1 MSNLIKNELTKIFKK
16 KTIYITMI
24 LIFLLMIFINCINKY
39 SNSSSYSVSFS
50 VPMYSESY
58 INSLKEELSN
68 LNPEK
73 PSDVTLY
80 INLKSELDLSN
91 LMEKYK
97 DSDWKLSIINDRIS
111 PYITEIN
118 TYTYGA
124 EKSEEQARKAT
135 EEMESIIAKLDEN
148 DWKYFANEDLQ
159 NANNKIEELN
169 KQKAQTQDTEIIK
182 GLNNEIENAKVEKEI
197 AEYRLEKN
205 IPYGVDYL
213 NIALTRYQTSS
224 GTLISYDLENKE
236 LDFEEQKEYNDALT
250 TKEESKYIIETGT
263 DINKSDSLKGS
274 LQYFYSQYGVFIIV
288 VIIMIAGTIV
298 SEEFNKGT
306 IKLLLV
312 KPYTRTQ
319 ILLSKF
325 LTVLIISAFVI
336 VSTILIQIL
345 VGGILFGFESLFE
358 PVVVYNLSTNVIQ
371 EMNIF
376 AYLGIQ
382 TLTQLPIIILLA
394 TLAFAISTIFSNSAL
409 AITVSL
415 LGYMGASIIN
425 QLAIAYNL
433 TFMKYFVTMNW
444 DLSQYLFGRLPYME
458 GMNLIT
464 SIIICVVY
472 LLIMLI
478 PTFIIFKKRNIKN
491 I

>member
-16 KTIYITMI
+16 KTIYITML

-39 SNSSSYSVSFS
+39 SNSSTYSAY
-50 VPMYSESY
+50 MYSESY
-58 INSLKEELSN
+58 INSIKEELSN

-124 EKSEEQARKAT
+124 EKSEKQARKAT

-250 TKEESKYIIETGT
+250 TREESKYIIETGT

-298 SEEFNKGT
+298 SEEWSKGT

-336 VSTILIQIL
+336 VSTILMQIL

-371 EMNIF
+371 EINIL

-433 TFMKYFVTMNW
+433 SFMKYFVTMNW
-444 DLSQYLFGRLPYME
+444 DLSQYLFGGLPYME

>member
-16 KTIYITMI
+16 KTIYITML
-24 LIFLLMIFINCINKY
+24 LIFLMIVFINCMNKY
-39 SNSSSYSVSFS
+39 SNSSTYSAY
-50 VPMYSESY
+50 MYSESY
-58 INSLKEELSN
+58 IESLKDELSN

-124 EKSEEQARKAT
+124 DKSEEQARKAT
-135 EEMESIIAKLDEN
+135 EEMENIIAKLDEN

-159 NANNKIEELN
+159 NANSTIEELN
-169 KQKAQTQDTEIIK
+169 NQKAQTQDTEIIK

-224 GTLISYDLENKE
+224 ETLISYDLDNKE
-236 LDFEEQKEYNDALT
+236 LDFEEQKEYNEALA
-250 TKEESKYIIETGT
+250 TKEENKYIIETGV
-263 DINKSDSLKGS
+263 DINKSDGLKGS

-312 KPYTRTQ
+312 KPYTRNQ

-336 VSTILIQIL
+336 VSTILMQIL
-345 VGGILFGFESLFE
+345 VGGILFGFGSIFE
-358 PVVVYNLSTNVIQ
+358 PVVVYNLSANAIQ
-371 EMNIF
+371 EINIF

-409 AITVSL
+409 AITISL

-425 QLAIAYNL
+425 QLAIAYKL
-433 TFMKYFVTMNW
+433 TFMQYFVTMNW
-444 DLSQYLFGRLPYME
+444 DLSQYLFGGLPYME

-464 SIIICVVY
+464 SIIVCVVY

>member
-39 SNSSSYSVSFS
+39 SNSSSYSAY
-50 VPMYSESY
+50 MYSESY
-58 INSLKEELSN
+58 INSIKEELSN

-80 INLKSELDLSN
+80 INIKSELDLYN
-91 LMEKYK
+91 IMEKYK
-97 DSDWKLSIINDRIS
+97 DSDWKLSIINNRIS

-118 TYTYGA
+118 TYTYGE

-159 NANNKIEELN
+159 NAKNKIEELN

-182 GLNNEIENAKVEKEI
+182 GLNNKIENAKVEKEI
-197 AEYRLEKN
+197 AEYRLKKN

-224 GTLISYDLENKE
+224 ETLISYDLENKE

-250 TKEESKYIIETGT
+250 TKEESRYIIETGI

-274 LQYFYSQYGVFIIV
+274 LQNFYSQYGVFIIV

-336 VSTILIQIL
+336 VSTILMQIL
-345 VGGILFGFESLFE
+345 VGGILFGLGSIFE

-425 QLAIAYNL
+425 QLAMAYNL

-444 DLSQYLFGRLPYME
+444 DLSQYLFGGLPYME

>member
-16 KTIYITMI
+16 KTIYITML
-24 LIFLLMIFINCINKY
+24 LIFLMIVFINCINKY
-39 SNSSSYSVSFS
+39 SNSSSYSAY
-50 VPMYSESY
+50 MYSESY
-58 INSLKEELSN
+58 IESLKDELSN

-80 INLKSELDLSN
+80 ISLKSELDLSN

-124 EKSEEQARKAT
+124 DKSEEQARKAT
-135 EEMESIIAKLDEN
+135 EEMENIIAKLDEN

-159 NANNKIEELN
+159 NANSTIEELN
-169 KQKAQTQDTEIIK
+169 NQKAQTQDTEIIK

-224 GTLISYDLENKE
+224 ETLISYDLDNKE
-236 LDFEEQKEYNDALT
+236 LDFEEQKEYNNALT
-250 TKEESKYIIETGT
+250 TKEESRYIIETGT

-312 KPYTRTQ
+312 KPYTRNQ

-336 VSTILIQIL
+336 VSTILMQIL

-358 PVVVYNLSTNVIQ
+358 PVVVYNLSTNAIQ
-371 EMNIF
+371 EINIF

-444 DLSQYLFGRLPYME
+444 DLSQYLFGGLPYME

>member
-16 KTIYITMI
+16 KTIYITML
-24 LIFLLMIFINCINKY
+24 LIFLMIVFINCMNKY
-39 SNSSSYSVSFS
+39 SNSSTYSAY
-50 VPMYSESY
+50 MYSESY
-58 INSLKEELSN
+58 IESLKDELSN

-80 INLKSELDLSN
+80 INLKSEIDLSN

-124 EKSEEQARKAT
+124 DKSEEQARKAT
-135 EEMESIIAKLDEN
+135 KEMENIIAKLDEN

-159 NANNKIEELN
+159 NANSTIEELN
-169 KQKAQTQDTEIIK
+169 NQKAQTQDTEIIK

-224 GTLISYDLENKE
+224 ETLISYDLDNKE
-236 LDFEEQKEYNDALT
+236 LDFEEQKEYNNALT
-250 TKEESKYIIETGT
+250 TKEESRYIIETGT

-312 KPYTRTQ
+312 KPYTRNQ

-336 VSTILIQIL
+336 VSTILMQIL
-345 VGGILFGFESLFE
+345 VGGILFGFGSIFE
-358 PVVVYNLSTNVIQ
+358 PVVVYNLSANAIQ
-371 EMNIF
+371 EINIF

-409 AITVSL
+409 AITISL

-425 QLAIAYNL
+425 QLAIAYKL
-433 TFMKYFVTMNW
+433 TFMQYFVTMNW
-444 DLSQYLFGRLPYME
+444 DLSQYLFGGLPYME

-464 SIIICVVY
+464 SIIVCVVY

>member
-39 SNSSSYSVSFS
+39 SNSSSYSAY
-50 VPMYSESY
+50 MYSESY
-58 INSLKEELSN
+58 IESLKDELSN

-80 INLKSELDLSN
+80 ISLKSELDLSN

-124 EKSEEQARKAT
+124 DKSEEQARKAT
-135 EEMESIIAKLDEN
+135 EEMENIIAKLDEN

-159 NANNKIEELN
+159 NANSTIEELN
-169 KQKAQTQDTEIIK
+169 NQKAQTQDTEIIK

-224 GTLISYDLENKE
+224 ETLISYDLDNKE
-236 LDFEEQKEYNDALT
+236 LDFEEQKEYNNALT
-250 TKEESKYIIETGT
+250 TKEESRYIIETGT

-298 SEEFNKGT
+298 SEEWGKGT

-336 VSTILIQIL
+336 VSTILMQIL
-345 VGGILFGFESLFE
+345 VGGILFGFGSIFE
-358 PVVVYNLSTNVIQ
+358 PVVVYNLSANAIQ
-371 EMNIF
+371 EINIF

-409 AITVSL
+409 AITISL

-425 QLAIAYNL
+425 QLAIAYKL

-444 DLSQYLFGRLPYME
+444 DLSQYLFGGLPYME

-478 PTFIIFKKRNIKN
+478 PTFIIREI
-491 I
+491 

>member
-16 KTIYITMI
+16 KTIYITML
-24 LIFLLMIFINCINKY
+24 LIFLMIVFINCMNKY
-39 SNSSSYSVSFS
+39 SNSSTYSAY
-50 VPMYSESY
+50 MYSESY
-58 INSLKEELSN
+58 IESLKDELSN

-80 INLKSELDLSN
+80 INLKSKLDLSN

-124 EKSEEQARKAT
+124 DKSEEQARKAT
-135 EEMESIIAKLDEN
+135 KEMENIIAKLDEN

-159 NANNKIEELN
+159 NANSMIEELN

-197 AEYRLEKN
+197 AEYRLKKN

-224 GTLISYDLENKE
+224 ETLISYDLDNKE
-236 LDFEEQKEYNDALT
+236 LDFEEQKEYNNALT
-250 TKEESKYIIETGT
+250 TKEESRYIIETGT

-312 KPYTRTQ
+312 KPYTRNQ

-336 VSTILIQIL
+336 VSTILMQIL
-345 VGGILFGFESLFE
+345 VGGILFGFGSIFE
-358 PVVVYNLSTNVIQ
+358 PVVVYNLSANAIQ
-371 EMNIF
+371 EINIF

-409 AITVSL
+409 AITISL

-425 QLAIAYNL
+425 QLAIAYKL

-444 DLSQYLFGRLPYME
+444 DLSQYLFGGLPYME

>member
-39 SNSSSYSVSFS
+39 SNSSSYSAY
-50 VPMYSESY
+50 MYSESY
-58 INSLKEELSN
+58 INSIKEELSN

-135 EEMESIIAKLDEN
+135 EEIESIIAKLDEN

-197 AEYRLEKN
+197 AEYRLKKN

-224 GTLISYDLENKE
+224 ETLISYDLENKE

-250 TKEESKYIIETGT
+250 TKEESRYIIETGT

-336 VSTILIQIL
+336 VSTILMQIL

-358 PVVVYNLSTNVIQ
+358 PVVVYNLSTNAIQ
-371 EMNIF
+371 EINIF

-444 DLSQYLFGRLPYME
+444 DLSQYLFGGLPYME

>member
-39 SNSSSYSVSFS
+39 SNSSSYSAY
-50 VPMYSESY
+50 MYSESY
-58 INSLKEELSN
+58 INSIKEELSN

-135 EEMESIIAKLDEN
+135 EEMENIIAKLDEN

-358 PVVVYNLSTNVIQ
+358 PVVVYNLSTNAIQ
-371 EMNIF
+371 EINIF

-444 DLSQYLFGRLPYME
+444 DLSQYLFGGLPYME

>member
-16 KTIYITMI
+16 KTIYITML
-24 LIFLLMIFINCINKY
+24 LIFLMIVFINCMNKY
-39 SNSSSYSVSFS
+39 SNSSTYSAY
-50 VPMYSESY
+50 MYSESY
-58 INSLKEELSN
+58 IESLKDELSN

-80 INLKSELDLSN
+80 INLKSEIDLSN

-124 EKSEEQARKAT
+124 DKSEEQARKAT
-135 EEMESIIAKLDEN
+135 EEMENIIAKLDEN

-159 NANNKIEELN
+159 NANSTIEELN
-169 KQKAQTQDTEIIK
+169 NQKAQTQDTEIIK

-224 GTLISYDLENKE
+224 ETLISYDLDNKE
-236 LDFEEQKEYNDALT
+236 LDFEEQKEYNNALT
-250 TKEESKYIIETGT
+250 TKEESRYIIETGT

-312 KPYTRTQ
+312 KPYTRNQ

-336 VSTILIQIL
+336 VSTILMQIL
-345 VGGILFGFESLFE
+345 VGGILFGFGSIFE
-358 PVVVYNLSTNVIQ
+358 PVVVYNLSANAIQ
-371 EMNIF
+371 EINIF

-409 AITVSL
+409 AITISL

-425 QLAIAYNL
+425 QLAIAYKL

-444 DLSQYLFGRLPYME
+444 DLSQYLFGGLPYME

-464 SIIICVVY
+464 SIIVCVVY

>member
-39 SNSSSYSVSFS
+39 SNSSSYSAY
-50 VPMYSESY
+50 MYSESY
-58 INSLKEELSN
+58 INSIKEELSN

-336 VSTILIQIL
+336 VSTILMQIL

-444 DLSQYLFGRLPYME
+444 DLSQYLFGGLPYME

>member
-39 SNSSSYSVSFS
+39 SNSSSYSAY
-50 VPMYSESY
+50 MYSESY
-58 INSLKEELSN
+58 INSIKEELSN

-73 PSDVTLY
+73 PSDVTPY

-224 GTLISYDLENKE
+224 GTLISYNLENKE

-250 TKEESKYIIETGT
+250 TKEESRYTIETGT

-298 SEEFNKGT
+298 SEEWSKGT

-336 VSTILIQIL
+336 VSTILMQIL

-371 EMNIF
+371 EINIL

-444 DLSQYLFGRLPYME
+444 DLSQYLFGGLPYME

>member
-16 KTIYITMI
+16 KTIYITML
-24 LIFLLMIFINCINKY
+24 LIFLMIVFINCMNKY
-39 SNSSSYSVSFS
+39 SNSSTYSAY
-50 VPMYSESY
+50 MYSESY
-58 INSLKEELSN
+58 IESLKDELSN

-124 EKSEEQARKAT
+124 DKSEEQARKAT
-135 EEMESIIAKLDEN
+135 KEMENIIAKLDEN

-159 NANNKIEELN
+159 NANSMIEELN

-197 AEYRLEKN
+197 AEYRLKKN

-224 GTLISYDLENKE
+224 ETLISYDLENKE
-236 LDFEEQKEYNDALT
+236 LDFEEQKEYNNALT
-250 TKEESKYIIETGT
+250 TKEESRYIIETGT
-263 DINKSDSLKGS
+263 NINKSDSLKGS
-274 LQYFYSQYGVFIIV
+274 LQYFYSKYGVFIIV

-312 KPYTRTQ
+312 KPYTRNQ

-325 LTVLIISAFVI
+325 LTVLIISEFVI
-336 VSTILIQIL
+336 VSTILMQIL
-345 VGGILFGFESLFE
+345 VGGILFGFGSIFE
-358 PVVVYNLSTNVIQ
+358 PVVVYNLSANAIQ
-371 EMNIF
+371 EINIF

-409 AITVSL
+409 AITISL

-425 QLAIAYNL
+425 QLAIAYKL
-433 TFMKYFVTMNW
+433 TFMQYFVTMNW
-444 DLSQYLFGRLPYME
+444 DLSQYLFGGLPYME

-464 SIIICVVY
+464 SIIVCVVY

>member
-39 SNSSSYSVSFS
+39 SNSSSYSAY
-50 VPMYSESY
+50 MYSESY
-58 INSLKEELSN
+58 INSIKEELSN

-197 AEYRLEKN
+197 AEYRLKKN

-250 TKEESKYIIETGT
+250 TKEESRYIIETGT

-298 SEEFNKGT
+298 SEEWGKGT

-336 VSTILIQIL
+336 VSTILMQIL

-425 QLAIAYNL
+425 QLAMAYNL

-444 DLSQYLFGRLPYME
+444 DLSQYLFGGLPYME

-464 SIIICVVY
+464 SIIICVIY

>member
-39 SNSSSYSVSFS
+39 SNSSSYSAY
-50 VPMYSESY
+50 MYSESY
-58 INSLKEELSN
+58 INSIKKELSN

-124 EKSEEQARKAT
+124 EKSEKQARKAT

-182 GLNNEIENAKVEKEI
+182 GLNNEIENAKVEKGI

-298 SEEFNKGT
+298 SEEWSKGT

-336 VSTILIQIL
+336 VSTILMQIL

-444 DLSQYLFGRLPYME
+444 DLSQYLFGGLPYME

>member
-16 KTIYITMI
+16 KTIYITML
-24 LIFLLMIFINCINKY
+24 LIFLMIVFINCMNKY
-39 SNSSSYSVSFS
+39 SNSSTYSAY
-50 VPMYSESY
+50 MYSESY
-58 INSLKEELSN
+58 IESLKDELSN

-80 INLKSELDLSN
+80 INLKSKLDLSN

-124 EKSEEQARKAT
+124 DKSEEQARKAT
-135 EEMESIIAKLDEN
+135 EEMENIIAKLDEN

-159 NANNKIEELN
+159 NANSMIEELN

-197 AEYRLEKN
+197 AEYRLKKN

-224 GTLISYDLENKE
+224 ETLISYDLDNKE
-236 LDFEEQKEYNDALT
+236 LDFEEQKEYNNALT
-250 TKEESKYIIETGT
+250 TKEESRYIIETGT

-312 KPYTRTQ
+312 KPYTRNQ

-336 VSTILIQIL
+336 VSTILMQIL
-345 VGGILFGFESLFE
+345 VGGILFGFGSIFE
-358 PVVVYNLSTNVIQ
+358 PVVVYNLSANAIQ
-371 EMNIF
+371 EINIF

-409 AITVSL
+409 AITISL

-425 QLAIAYNL
+425 QLAIAYKL
-433 TFMKYFVTMNW
+433 TFMQYFVTMNW
-444 DLSQYLFGRLPYME
+444 DLSQYLFGGLPYME

-464 SIIICVVY
+464 SIIVCVVY

>member
-16 KTIYITMI
+16 KTIYITML
-24 LIFLLMIFINCINKY
+24 LIFLMIVFINCMNKY
-39 SNSSSYSVSFS
+39 SNSSTYSAY
-50 VPMYSESY
+50 MYSESY
-58 INSLKEELSN
+58 IESLKDELSN

-80 INLKSELDLSN
+80 INLKSKLDLSN

-124 EKSEEQARKAT
+124 DKSEEQARKAT
-135 EEMESIIAKLDEN
+135 EEMENIIAKLDEN

-159 NANNKIEELN
+159 NANSTIEELN
-169 KQKAQTQDTEIIK
+169 NQKAQTQDTEIIK

-224 GTLISYDLENKE
+224 ETLISYDLDNKE
-236 LDFEEQKEYNDALT
+236 LDFEEQKEYNNALT
-250 TKEESKYIIETGT
+250 TKEESRYIIETGT

-312 KPYTRTQ
+312 KPYTRNQ

-336 VSTILIQIL
+336 VSTILMQIL
-345 VGGILFGFESLFE
+345 VGGILFGFGSIFE
-358 PVVVYNLSTNVIQ
+358 PVVVYNLSANAIQ
-371 EMNIF
+371 EINIF

-409 AITVSL
+409 AITISL

-425 QLAIAYNL
+425 QLAIAYKL
-433 TFMKYFVTMNW
+433 TFMQYFVTMNW
-444 DLSQYLFGRLPYME
+444 DLSQYLFGGLPYME

-464 SIIICVVY
+464 SIIVCVVY

>member
-16 KTIYITMI
+16 KTIYITML
-24 LIFLLMIFINCINKY
+24 LIFLLIVFINCMNKY
-39 SNSSSYSVSFS
+39 SNSSTYSAY
-50 VPMYSESY
+50 MYSESY
-58 INSLKEELSN
+58 IESLKDELSN

-148 DWKYFANEDLQ
+148 DWKYFANEDLK
-159 NANNKIEELN
+159 NANSRIEELN
-169 KQKAQTQDTEIIK
+169 RQKAQTQDTEIIK
-182 GLNNEIENAKVEKEI
+182 DLNNEIKKVEVEKEI
-197 AEYRLEKN
+197 AEYRLKKD

-213 NIALTRYQTSS
+213 NVALTRYQSAS
-224 GTLISYDLENKE
+224 ETLILYDIENKE
-236 LDFEEQKEYNDALT
+236 LEFEEQKEYNDALT

-298 SEEFNKGT
+298 SEEWSKGT

-336 VSTILIQIL
+336 VSTILMQIL
-345 VGGILFGFESLFE
+345 VGGILFGFESIFE
-358 PVVVYNLSTNVIQ
+358 PVVVYNLSTNAIQ
-371 EMNIF
+371 EINIF

-444 DLSQYLFGRLPYME
+444 DLSQYLFGGLPYME

-464 SIIICVVY
+464 SIIICVIY

>member
-16 KTIYITMI
+16 KTIYITML
-24 LIFLLMIFINCINKY
+24 LIFLMIVFINCMNKY
-39 SNSSSYSVSFS
+39 SNSSTYSAY
-50 VPMYSESY
+50 MYSESY
-58 INSLKEELSN
+58 IESLKDELSN

-80 INLKSELDLSN
+80 ISLKSELDLSN

-124 EKSEEQARKAT
+124 DKSEEQARKAT
-135 EEMESIIAKLDEN
+135 EEMENIIAKLDEN

-159 NANNKIEELN
+159 NANSTIEELN
-169 KQKAQTQDTEIIK
+169 NQKAQTQDTEIIK

-224 GTLISYDLENKE
+224 ETLISYDSDNKE
-236 LDFEEQKEYNDALT
+236 LDFEEQKEYNNALT
-250 TKEESKYIIETGT
+250 TKEESRYIIETGT

-312 KPYTRTQ
+312 KPYTRNQ

-336 VSTILIQIL
+336 VSTILMQIL
-345 VGGILFGFESLFE
+345 VGGILFGFGSIFE
-358 PVVVYNLSTNVIQ
+358 PVVVYNLSANAIQ
-371 EMNIF
+371 EINIF

-409 AITVSL
+409 AITISL

-425 QLAIAYNL
+425 QLAIAYKL

-444 DLSQYLFGRLPYME
+444 DLSQYLFGGLPYME

-464 SIIICVVY
+464 SIIICVIY

>member
-16 KTIYITMI
+16 KTIYITML
-24 LIFLLMIFINCINKY
+24 LIFLMIVFINCMNKY
-39 SNSSSYSVSFS
+39 SNSSTYSAY
-50 VPMYSESY
+50 MYSESY
-58 INSLKEELSN
+58 IESLKDELSN

-80 INLKSELDLSN
+80 INLKSKLDLSN

-97 DSDWKLSIINDRIS
+97 YSDWKLSIINDRIS

-124 EKSEEQARKAT
+124 DKSEEQARKAT
-135 EEMESIIAKLDEN
+135 KEMENIIAKLDEN

-159 NANNKIEELN
+159 NANSMIEELN

-197 AEYRLEKN
+197 AEYRLKKN

-224 GTLISYDLENKE
+224 ETLISYDLENKE
-236 LDFEEQKEYNDALT
+236 LDFEEQKEYNNALT
-250 TKEESKYIIETGT
+250 TKEESRYIIETGT
-263 DINKSDSLKGS
+263 NINKSDSLKGS
-274 LQYFYSQYGVFIIV
+274 LQYFYSKYGVFIIV

-312 KPYTRTQ
+312 KPYTRNQ

-325 LTVLIISAFVI
+325 LTVLIISEFVI
-336 VSTILIQIL
+336 VSTILMQIL
-345 VGGILFGFESLFE
+345 VGGILFGFGSIFE
-358 PVVVYNLSTNVIQ
+358 PVVVYNLSANAIQ
-371 EMNIF
+371 EINIF

-409 AITVSL
+409 AITISL

-425 QLAIAYNL
+425 QLAIAYKL

-444 DLSQYLFGRLPYME
+444 DLSQYLFGGLPYME

>member
-16 KTIYITMI
+16 KTIYITML
-24 LIFLLMIFINCINKY
+24 LIFLMIVFINCMNKY
-39 SNSSSYSVSFS
+39 SNSSTYSAY
-50 VPMYSESY
+50 MYSESY
-58 INSLKEELSN
+58 IESLKDELSN

-80 INLKSELDLSN
+80 INLKSKLDLSN

-124 EKSEEQARKAT
+124 DKSEEQARKAT
-135 EEMESIIAKLDEN
+135 KEMENIIAKLDEN

-159 NANNKIEELN
+159 NANSTIEELN
-169 KQKAQTQDTEIIK
+169 NQKAQTQDTEIIK

-197 AEYRLEKN
+197 AEYRLKKN

-224 GTLISYDLENKE
+224 ETLISYDLDNKE
-236 LDFEEQKEYNDALT
+236 LDFEEQKEYNNALT
-250 TKEESKYIIETGT
+250 TKEESRYIIETGT

-312 KPYTRTQ
+312 KPYTRNQ

-336 VSTILIQIL
+336 VSTILMQIL
-345 VGGILFGFESLFE
+345 VGGILFGFGSIFE
-358 PVVVYNLSTNVIQ
+358 PVVVYNLSANAIQ
-371 EMNIF
+371 EINIF

-409 AITVSL
+409 AITISL

-425 QLAIAYNL
+425 QLAIAYKL

-444 DLSQYLFGRLPYME
+444 DLSQYLFGGLPYME

-464 SIIICVVY
+464 SIIICVIY

>member
-16 KTIYITMI
+16 KTIYITML
-24 LIFLLMIFINCINKY
+24 LIFLMIVFINCMNKY
-39 SNSSSYSVSFS
+39 SNSSTYSAY
-50 VPMYSESY
+50 MYSESY
-58 INSLKEELSN
+58 IESLKDELSN

-124 EKSEEQARKAT
+124 DKSEEQARKAT
-135 EEMESIIAKLDEN
+135 EEMENIIAKLDEN

-159 NANNKIEELN
+159 NANSTIEELN
-169 KQKAQTQDTEIIK
+169 NQKAQTQDTEIIK

-224 GTLISYDLENKE
+224 ETLISYDLDNKE
-236 LDFEEQKEYNDALT
+236 LDFEEQKEYNNALT
-250 TKEESKYIIETGT
+250 TKEESRYIIETGT

-312 KPYTRTQ
+312 KPYTRNQ

-336 VSTILIQIL
+336 VSTILMQIL
-345 VGGILFGFESLFE
+345 VGGILFGFGSIFE
-358 PVVVYNLSTNVIQ
+358 PVVVYNLSANAIQ
-371 EMNIF
+371 EINIF

-409 AITVSL
+409 AITISL

-425 QLAIAYNL
+425 QLAIAYKL
-433 TFMKYFVTMNW
+433 TFMQYFVTMNW
-444 DLSQYLFGRLPYME
+444 DLSQYLFGGLPYME

-464 SIIICVVY
+464 SIIVCVVY

>member
-39 SNSSSYSVSFS
+39 SNSSTYSAY
-50 VPMYSESY
+50 MYSESY
-58 INSLKEELSN
+58 INSIKEELSN

-135 EEMESIIAKLDEN
+135 EGMESIIAKLDEN

-182 GLNNEIENAKVEKEI
+182 GLNNEIENAKVEKKI
-197 AEYRLEKN
+197 AEYRLKKN

-250 TKEESKYIIETGT
+250 TKEESRYVIDTGT

-298 SEEFNKGT
+298 SEEWGKGT

-325 LTVLIISAFVI
+325 LTVLIISTFVI
-336 VSTILIQIL
+336 VSTILMQIL

-358 PVVVYNLSTNVIQ
+358 PVVVYNLSTNAIQ

-425 QLAIAYNL
+425 QLAMAYNL

-444 DLSQYLFGRLPYME
+444 DLSQYLFGGLPYME

-464 SIIICVVY
+464 SIIICVIY

>member
-16 KTIYITMI
+16 KTIYITML

-39 SNSSSYSVSFS
+39 SNSSSYSAY
-50 VPMYSESY
+50 MYSESY
-58 INSLKEELSN
+58 INSIKEELSN

-124 EKSEEQARKAT
+124 EKSEKQARKAT

-250 TKEESKYIIETGT
+250 TREESKYIIETGT

-298 SEEFNKGT
+298 SEEWSKGT

-325 LTVLIISAFVI
+325 LTALIISAFVI
-336 VSTILIQIL
+336 VSTILMQIL

-371 EMNIF
+371 EINIL

-444 DLSQYLFGRLPYME
+444 DLSQYLFGGLPYME

>member
-1 MSNLIKNELTKIFKK
+1 M
-16 KTIYITMI
+16 
-24 LIFLLMIFINCINKY
+24 NKY
-39 SNSSSYSVSFS
+39 SNSSTYSAY
-50 VPMYSESY
+50 MYSESY
-58 INSLKEELSN
+58 IESLKDELSN

-80 INLKSELDLSN
+80 INLKSKLDLSN

-124 EKSEEQARKAT
+124 DKSEEQARKAT
-135 EEMESIIAKLDEN
+135 KEMENIIAKLDEN

-159 NANNKIEELN
+159 NANSMIEELN
-169 KQKAQTQDTEIIK
+169 NQKAQTQDTEIIK

-224 GTLISYDLENKE
+224 ETLISYDLDNKE
-236 LDFEEQKEYNDALT
+236 LDFEEQKEYNNALT
-250 TKEESKYIIETGT
+250 TKEESRYIIETGT

-312 KPYTRTQ
+312 KPYTRNQ

-336 VSTILIQIL
+336 VSTILMQIL
-345 VGGILFGFESLFE
+345 VGGILFGFGSIFE
-358 PVVVYNLSTNVIQ
+358 PVVVYNLSANAIQ
-371 EMNIF
+371 EINIF

-409 AITVSL
+409 AITISL

-425 QLAIAYNL
+425 QLAIAYKL
-433 TFMKYFVTMNW
+433 TFMQYFVTMNW
-444 DLSQYLFGRLPYME
+444 DLSQYLFGGLPYME

-464 SIIICVVY
+464 SIIVCVVY

>member
-1 MSNLIKNELTKIFKK
+1 MSNLIKNESTKIFKK

-39 SNSSSYSVSFS
+39 SNSSSYSAY
-50 VPMYSESY
+50 MYSESY
-58 INSLKEELSN
+58 INSIKEELSN

-148 DWKYFANEDLQ
+148 DWKYFAKEDLQ

-169 KQKAQTQDTEIIK
+169 KQKEQTQDTEIIK

-274 LQYFYSQYGVFIIV
+274 LQYFYSQYGVFIIL

-298 SEEFNKGT
+298 SEEWGKGT

-336 VSTILIQIL
+336 VSTILMQIL

-444 DLSQYLFGRLPYME
+444 DLSQYLFGGLPYME

>member
-16 KTIYITMI
+16 KTIYITML
-24 LIFLLMIFINCINKY
+24 LIFLMIVFINCMNKY
-39 SNSSSYSVSFS
+39 SNSSTYSAY
-50 VPMYSESY
+50 MYSESY
-58 INSLKEELSN
+58 IESLKDELSN

-80 INLKSELDLSN
+80 ISLKSELDLSN

-124 EKSEEQARKAT
+124 DKSEEQARKAT
-135 EEMESIIAKLDEN
+135 EEMENIIAKLDEN

-159 NANNKIEELN
+159 NANSTIEELN
-169 KQKAQTQDTEIIK
+169 NQKAQTQDTEIIK

-224 GTLISYDLENKE
+224 ETLISYDLDNKE
-236 LDFEEQKEYNDALT
+236 LDFEEQKEYNNALT
-250 TKEESKYIIETGT
+250 TKEESRYIIETGT

-312 KPYTRTQ
+312 KPYTRNQ

-336 VSTILIQIL
+336 VSTILMQIL
-345 VGGILFGFESLFE
+345 VGGILFGFGSIFE
-358 PVVVYNLSTNVIQ
+358 PVVVYNLSANAIQ
-371 EMNIF
+371 EINIF

-409 AITVSL
+409 AITISL

-425 QLAIAYNL
+425 QLAIAYKL

-444 DLSQYLFGRLPYME
+444 DLSQYLFGGLPYME

-464 SIIICVVY
+464 SIIVCVVY

>member
-16 KTIYITMI
+16 KTIYITML
-24 LIFLLMIFINCINKY
+24 LIFLMIVFINCMNKY
-39 SNSSSYSVSFS
+39 SNSSTYSAY
-50 VPMYSESY
+50 MYSESY
-58 INSLKEELSN
+58 IESLKDELSN

-80 INLKSELDLSN
+80 ISLKSELDLSN

-124 EKSEEQARKAT
+124 DKSEEQARKAT
-135 EEMESIIAKLDEN
+135 EEMENIIAKLDEN

-159 NANNKIEELN
+159 NANSMIEELN

-197 AEYRLEKN
+197 AEYRLKKN

-224 GTLISYDLENKE
+224 ETLISYDLDNKE
-236 LDFEEQKEYNDALT
+236 LDFEEQKEYNNALT
-250 TKEESKYIIETGT
+250 TKEESRYIIETGT

-312 KPYTRTQ
+312 KPYTRNQ

-336 VSTILIQIL
+336 VSTILMQIL
-345 VGGILFGFESLFE
+345 VGGILFGFGSIFE
-358 PVVVYNLSTNVIQ
+358 PVVVYNLSANAIQ
-371 EMNIF
+371 EINIF

-409 AITVSL
+409 AITISL

-425 QLAIAYNL
+425 QLAIAYKL
-433 TFMKYFVTMNW
+433 TFMQYFVTMNW
-444 DLSQYLFGRLPYME
+444 DLSQYLFGGLPYME

-464 SIIICVVY
+464 SIIVCVVY

>member
-39 SNSSSYSVSFS
+39 SNSSSYSAY
-50 VPMYSESY
+50 MYSESY
-58 INSLKEELSN
+58 INSIKEELSN

-250 TKEESKYIIETGT
+250 TKEESRYTIETGT

-274 LQYFYSQYGVFIIV
+274 LQYYYAQYGVFIIV

-298 SEEFNKGT
+298 SEEWSKGT

-325 LTVLIISAFVI
+325 LTVLIVSAFVI
-336 VSTILIQIL
+336 VSTILMQIL

-444 DLSQYLFGRLPYME
+444 DLSQYLFGGLPYME

>member
-39 SNSSSYSVSFS
+39 SNSSTYSAY
-50 VPMYSESY
+50 MYSESY
-58 INSLKEELSN
+58 INSIKEELSN

-197 AEYRLEKN
+197 AEYRLKKN

-250 TKEESKYIIETGT
+250 TKEESRYTIETGT

-358 PVVVYNLSTNVIQ
+358 PVVVYNLSTNAIQ
-371 EMNIF
+371 EINIF

-444 DLSQYLFGRLPYME
+444 DLSQYLFGGLPYME

>member
-1 MSNLIKNELTKIFKK
+1 MNNLIKNELIKIFKK
-16 KTIYITMI
+16 KTIYITML
-24 LIFLLMIFINCINKY
+24 LIFLMIVFINCMNKY
-39 SNSSSYSVSFS
+39 SNSSTYSAY
-50 VPMYSESY
+50 MYSESY
-58 INSLKEELSN
+58 IESLKDELSN

-80 INLKSELDLSN
+80 INLKSEIDLSN

-124 EKSEEQARKAT
+124 DKSEEQARKAT
-135 EEMESIIAKLDEN
+135 EEMENIIAKLDEN

-159 NANNKIEELN
+159 NANSTIEELN
-169 KQKAQTQDTEIIK
+169 NQKAQTQDTEIIK

-224 GTLISYDLENKE
+224 ETLISYDLDNKE
-236 LDFEEQKEYNDALT
+236 LDFEEQKEYNNALT
-250 TKEESKYIIETGT
+250 TKEESRYIIETGT

-312 KPYTRTQ
+312 KPYTRNQ

-336 VSTILIQIL
+336 VSTILMQIL
-345 VGGILFGFESLFE
+345 VGGILFGFGSIFE
-358 PVVVYNLSTNVIQ
+358 PVVVYNLSANAIQ
-371 EMNIF
+371 EINIF

-409 AITVSL
+409 AITISL

-425 QLAIAYNL
+425 QLAMAYKL

-444 DLSQYLFGRLPYME
+444 DLSQYLFGGLPYME

-464 SIIICVVY
+464 SIIVCVVY

>member
-1 MSNLIKNELTKIFKK
+1 MNNLIKNELTKIFKK
-16 KTIYITMI
+16 KTIYITMVLI
-24 LIFLLMIFINCINKY
+24 LLLIIFINCINKY

-80 INLKSELDLSN
+80 INIKSELDLYN
-91 LMEKYK
+91 IMEKYK

-124 EKSEEQARKAT
+124 ENSEEQARKAT

-159 NANNKIEELN
+159 NAKNKIEELN

-197 AEYRLEKN
+197 AEYRLKKD

-213 NIALTRYQTSS
+213 NVALTRYQTSS
-224 GTLISYDLENKE
+224 ETLISYGLENKE

-336 VSTILIQIL
+336 VSTILMQIL

-358 PVVVYNLSTNVIQ
+358 PVVVYNLSTNAIQ
-371 EMNIF
+371 EINIL

-425 QLAIAYNL
+425 QLAMAYNL

-444 DLSQYLFGRLPYME
+444 DLSQYLFGGLPYME

-464 SIIICVVY
+464 SIIICVIY

>member
-58 INSLKEELSN
+58 INSIKEELSN

-124 EKSEEQARKAT
+124 EKSEELAKKTT

-159 NANNKIEELN
+159 NAKNKIEELN

-182 GLNNEIENAKVEKEI
+182 DLNNEIKKVEVEKEI
-197 AEYRLEKN
+197 AEYRLKKN

-224 GTLISYDLENKE
+224 ETLISYDLENKE
-236 LDFEEQKEYNDALT
+236 LDFEEQKEYNEALA
-250 TKEESKYIIETGT
+250 TKEENKYIIETGV

-274 LQYFYSQYGVFIIV
+274 LQNFYSQYGVFILV

-298 SEEFNKGT
+298 SEEWGKGT

-336 VSTILIQIL
+336 VSTILMQIL

-425 QLAIAYNL
+425 QLAMAYNL

-444 DLSQYLFGRLPYME
+444 DLSQYLFGGLPYME

-464 SIIICVVY
+464 SIIVCVAY

>member
-1 MSNLIKNELTKIFKK
+1 MSNLIKNELIKIFKK

-39 SNSSSYSVSFS
+39 SNSSSYSAY
-50 VPMYSESY
+50 MYSESY
-58 INSLKEELSN
+58 INSIKEELSN

-80 INLKSELDLSN
+80 INIKSELDLYN
-91 LMEKYK
+91 IMEKYK
-97 DSDWKLSIINDRIS
+97 DSDWKLSIINNRIS

-118 TYTYGA
+118 TYTYGE

-197 AEYRLEKN
+197 AEYRLKKN

-358 PVVVYNLSTNVIQ
+358 PVVVYNLSTNAIQ
-371 EMNIF
+371 EINIF

-425 QLAIAYNL
+425 QLAMAYNL

-444 DLSQYLFGRLPYME
+444 DLSQYLFGGLPYME

-464 SIIICVVY
+464 SIIICVIY